1 MERLLQIA
9 GRGHVACNGEHG
21 ALDGLRHGG
30 VRAPHRL
37 LRPAV
42 DEPREQLREDHAAV
56 AACPRQRPTWTRIPE
71 GPERGQHVV
80 PRVAVGDGEDVE
92 LVDLDP
98 VSLEMRDRAL
108 EQGGQTAFVT
118 LPAFRQRVHT

>member
-1 MERLLQIA
+1 MLLQIA
-9 GRGHVACNGEHG
+9 GRGHVMCNGEHR
-21 ALDGLRHGG
+21 ALDGLRYGG

-37 LRPAV
+37 LWPAF
-42 DEPREQLREDHAAV
+42 
-56 AACPRQRPTWTRIPE
+56 
-71 GPERGQHVV
+71 ERGQHVV